1 MNDAQRTDIFGSAIE
16 FTNDPFHQKNR
27 NGQDQVKN

>member
-1 MNDAQRTDIFGSAIE
+1 MRREEMSLACGLI